1 MVDALNGEYM
11 AALHQGR
18 ELPQE
23 EKHFSFGFEKPDI
36 TQDELRALIWQEMGS
51 FHPDLL

>member
-1 MVDALNGEYM
+1 M

-23 EKHFSFGFEKPDI
+23 EEHFSFLFEKPDI
-36 TQDELRALIWQEMGS
+36 TQDELRDLIWAEMAS
-51 FHPDLL
+51 FHPEFKE